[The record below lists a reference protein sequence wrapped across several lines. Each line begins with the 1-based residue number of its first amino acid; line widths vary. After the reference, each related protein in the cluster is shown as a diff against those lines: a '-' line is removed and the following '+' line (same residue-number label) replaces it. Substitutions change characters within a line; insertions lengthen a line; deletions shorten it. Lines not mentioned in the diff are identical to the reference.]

1 MLPGTLAGSPN
12 DRLFLIGAHYDTVRT
27 TAHGA
32 DDNGSGVAA
41 MLQVAKQIAT
51 GMLSERGCVRSMF
64 IVMILQYRVT
74 GDHVSRG
81 KSSYFMLQKWNKNLA
96 LSVMIHG
103 FITFL

>member
-12 DRLFLIGAHYDTVRT
+12 DKLFLIGAHYDTVRT

-51 GMLSERGCVRSMF
+51 GNCHPEGGCDQCSLF
-64 IVMILQYRVT
+64 
-74 GDHVSRG
+74 
-81 KSSYFMLQKWNKNLA
+81 
-96 LSVMIHG
+96 
-103 FITFL
+103 

>member
-51 GMLSERGCVRSMF
+51 GMLNEGGWVRSLF
-64 IVMILQYRVT
+64 IANRVST
-74 GDHVSRG
+74 NSQDR
-81 KSSYFMLQKWNKNLA
+81 
-96 LSVMIHG
+96 
-103 FITFL
+103 

>member
-32 DDNGSGVAA
+32 DDSRSGVAA

-64 IVMILQYRVT
+64 IVVLIPVQAV
-74 GDHVSRG
+74 
-81 KSSYFMLQKWNKNLA
+81 KSSYFML
-96 LSVMIHG
+96 
-103 FITFL
+103 